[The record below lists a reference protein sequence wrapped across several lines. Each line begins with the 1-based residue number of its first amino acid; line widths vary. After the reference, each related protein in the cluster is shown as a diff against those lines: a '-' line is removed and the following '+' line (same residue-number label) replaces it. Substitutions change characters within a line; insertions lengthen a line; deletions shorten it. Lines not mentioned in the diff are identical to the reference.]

1 MSEVVGTRSPQQGG
15 KRACQGVDP
24 QEAVFDSTSIS
35 GGSQTG
41 LVSHPYHLGKLI
53 PSVILLYMLNY
64 KLDKLRDLN
73 NLLTV
78 LLYLNHSSLCW
89 EWQGDSYKKTN
100 KQKKKY
106 KSNTPKTCRTKPVN
120 PSNGPQK

>member
-78 LLYLNHSSLCW
+78 LLSLNHSSLCW
-89 EWQGDSYKKTN
+89 EWQGDSYKK
-100 KQKKKY
+100 KKKKIQIKY
-106 KSNTPKTCRTKPVN
+106 TKDLQNKASKS
-120 PSNGPQK
+120 Q